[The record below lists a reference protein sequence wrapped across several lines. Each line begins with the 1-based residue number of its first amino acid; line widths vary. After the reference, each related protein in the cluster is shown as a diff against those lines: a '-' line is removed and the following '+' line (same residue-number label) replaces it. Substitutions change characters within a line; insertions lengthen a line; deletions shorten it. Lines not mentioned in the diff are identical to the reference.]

1 MMKVFVSILSILIL
15 TACSNEVINHNQDI
29 NTNQVIID
37 ASEEEKILDDYVGIW
52 HKSPVMAAG
61 WSDNYHFFNDG
72 TYKFY
77 YSQMVGDKRTID
89 ESGTWV
95 INEEG
100 LIITIYEKTI
110 VEGGK
115 IVDDVILGKTI
126 EGGTIKT
133 IRNSHPDT
141 ITLSFSRD
149 IKIDPENNRE
159 FIEINGEKYWKFSD
173 DPSEPNI

>member
-1 MMKVFVSILSILIL
+1 MIKVFISLLSILTL
-15 TACSNEVINHNQDI
+15 TACSNEVINHNQVN

-37 ASEEEKILDDYVGIW
+37 LSEDKKKLDDYVGVW
-52 HKSPVMAAG
+52 HESPVMAAG
-61 WSDNYHFFNDG
+61 WSNNYHFYDDG

-89 ESGTWV
+89 ESGTWAL
-95 INEEG
+95 NDEG
-100 LIITIYEKTI
+100 LKITIYEKTI

-133 IRNSHPDT
+133 IRNSHAET

-159 FIEINGEKYWKFSD
+159 FIEINGVKYWKFSD
-173 DPSEPNI
+173 DPSEPNN